1 MPCLE
6 SELESS
12 LSEEAPPDARTASEA
27 PKAKKARPKAVK
39 IPGEPKPKRGPARP
53 HRRLDIGVINSRID
67 KLQKRLD
74 RARGQ
79 VEDASL
85 HIEGYQREREFREKE
100 SK

>member
-12 LSEEAPPDARTASEA
+12 LAEEDARTISEA
-27 PKAKKARPKAVK
+27 PKAKKARPKAIKV
-39 IPGEPKPKRGPARP
+39 PGEPKPKRGPARP
-53 HRRLDIGVINSRID
+53 HRRLDIGVVNSRIE

-74 RARGQ
+74 RAKGQ
-79 VEDASL
+79 VEDASR

-100 SK
+100 GEKE